1 MVTITIPK
9 KINMANELMAV
20 PKNIYGEFLKWQEAV
35 KSRKIFKP
43 TTRERKAVRRGRLE
57 ISRGNYVTLEKLSNE
72 LASKDC

>member
-20 PKNIYGEFLKWQEAV
+20 PKNIYEEFLKWQEAV

-43 TTRERKAVRRGRLE
+43 TLREKKAVRRGRLE

-72 LASKDC
+72 LASKNR